1 MVFLGSPRFF
11 SPLFSSTLDLTRW
24 ELATL
29 RWREHSV
36 RLEPCKSGIYYS
48 HVSQTVNGSSKHQKA
63 RSTASGRV
71 ARFVRTRFFFRASF
85 SFLHQQEERVIE
97 VDRPPPPKP
106 TVSSTFSPDYSA
118 NELREPSLSR
128 KMTRFPLIEKV
139 EPCAQFPLQSIVVVR
154 RSTQT
159 RVFSGARSR
168 GSIFDH
174 GRFLTIFSLRY
185 DVRLVYVSTNNRY
198 GYRRVLISMVPHSS
212 SACRA

>member
-63 RSTASGRV
+63 RSPSGRV
-71 ARFVRTRFFFRASF
+71 APTLRFFSAP
-85 SFLHQQEERVIE
+85 RVF
-97 VDRPPPPKP
+97 
-106 TVSSTFSPDYSA
+106 VSRRGLQRLIGHHLNGIF
-118 NELREPSLSR
+118 SLSPR
-128 KMTRFPLIEKV
+128 LFRERITRAFAENDPLIEKV
-139 EPCAQFPLQSIVVVR
+139 EPCAQSQTYYWSLLCVDVR
-154 RSTQT
+154 KHVSSR
-159 RVFSGARSR
+159 GARSR

-174 GRFLTIFSLRY
+174 GRFLTFSPLLRCAI
-185 DVRLVYVSTNNRY
+185 RLVHVRSVIVMVIDACWYRWFRIPHPLGELCVS
-198 GYRRVLISMVPHSS
+198 RVVTL
-212 SACRA
+212 

>member
-63 RSTASGRV
+63 GSTSGRV
-71 ARFVRTRFFFRASF
+71 ALRETRFFSAPRFR
-85 SFLHQQEERVIE
+85 FLAE
-97 VDRPPPPKP
+97 VDR
-106 TVSSTFSPDYSA
+106 
-118 NELREPSLSR
+118 LRHLNGI
-128 KMTRFPLIEKV
+128 FPLSPRLFRQWITRADTFAENDSIPPYREGGTHNFKV
-139 EPCAQFPLQSIVVVR
+139 IIDRSVVDAREHVCWC
-154 RSTQT
+154 
-159 RVFSGARSR
+159 GARSR

-174 GRFLTIFSLRY
+174 GRFPTTFFPPLRCG
-185 DVRLVYVSTNNRY
+185 VRLVRVSTS
-198 GYRRVLISMVPHSS
+198 GTIVMVIDACWYRCFRIPRPLGELCVSS
-212 SACRA
+212 TL